1 MCIIAAVFLISS
13 AVCRNTGAGA
23 TFGEVAL
30 FSDDCIRTASI
41 ISDDNAD
48 LIVVDRELYN
58 RSVKSVLQKEF
69 EDKSNFIAT
78 SPYFHNW
85 PPKYK
90 KQLAMALVKESV
102 PYEYML
108 VRQGDPVAGI
118 YFILS

>member
-1 MCIIAAVFLISS
+1 MLYPC
-13 AVCRNTGAGA
+13 TGAGA

-30 FSDDCIRTASI
+30 FSEDCIRTASI
-41 ISDDNAD
+41 ISDDNSD

-58 RSVKSVLQKEF
+58 RSVKTVLQKEF

-102 PYEYML
+102 PYENTL
-108 VRQGDPVAGI
+108 VKQGDPVSGI
-118 YFILS
+118 FFILT